1 MNSQP
6 IPNLVN
12 QLLNCRYRRPTKF
25 VEGLPGQKGR
35 MEKEKEKER
44 IKEGI
49 KLQGREERKVEGRK
63 TDENKEVGM
72 KKL

>member
-1 MNSQP
+1 
-6 IPNLVN
+6 
-12 QLLNCRYRRPTKF
+12 
-25 VEGLPGQKGR
+25 